1 MITLFDFIII
11 LKSCI
16 ISICKGYYSI
26 KQSNNENPKLKA
38 LELVDGSQVR
48 VCDVWAWRAAFE
60 PQNPPKQKT
69 LWQCVS
75 IDRVLYGKKK
85 KTEELPGSMWAI

>member
-26 KQSNNENPKLKA
+26 KQSKNENPKLKA

-48 VCDVWAWRAAFE
+48 VCDVWA
-60 PQNPPKQKT
+60 
-69 LWQCVS
+69 
-75 IDRVLYGKKK
+75 
-85 KTEELPGSMWAI
+85 